1 MISFQLKSDLVI
13 LNSME
18 LRKHSMELRK
28 HFQISEIRKW
38 KLKFKEK
45 WGRTASI
52 FKIPIEFYMYNKHIF
67 TFAGMLWSLNIAAF
81 SPTSSFCVL

>member
-13 LNSME
+13 FNSME

-52 FKIPIEFYMYNKHIF
+52 FKIPI
-67 TFAGMLWSLNIAAF
+67 
-81 SPTSSFCVL
+81 

>member
-1 MISFQLKSDLVI
+1 MISLQLKSDLLI
-13 LNSME
+13 LN
-18 LRKHSMELRK
+18 SMELRK
-28 HFQISEIRKW
+28 HFQISEIEKW

-52 FKIPIEFYMYNKHIF
+52 FKITIYFYKYNKHIF
-67 TFAGMLWSLNIAAF
+67 TFVGMLWSLNIAAF

>member
-18 LRKHSMELRK
+18 LRKH
-28 HFQISEIRKW
+28 FQISEIGKW

-52 FKIPIEFYMYNKHIF
+52 FKIPI
-67 TFAGMLWSLNIAAF
+67 
-81 SPTSSFCVL
+81 

>member
-1 MISFQLKSDLVI
+1 MISSQLKSDLVI

-18 LRKHSMELRK
+18 LKK
-28 HFQISEIRKW
+28 HFQKSDIGKW

-52 FKIPIEFYMYNKHIF
+52 FKIPIKFSMYNKHIF

>member
-38 KLKFKEK
+38 KLKFNEK

-52 FKIPIEFYMYNKHIF
+52 FKIPI
-67 TFAGMLWSLNIAAF
+67 
-81 SPTSSFCVL
+81 